1 MSQESFKSVSTISQ
15 NNSNNDSEQENHPQP
30 NFIPPVVNSANETGR
45 KGRG

>member
-1 MSQESFKSVSTISQ
+1 MSQESFKSVPTISQ
-15 NNSNNDSEQENHPQP
+15 NNSNNNSEQENHRQP